1 MYKWQMLE
9 QMFLSEIDQV
19 LERVFSKAVKK
30 AWLEGDKEAL
40 QQYQRMLNEVRSNG
54 NTSTD
59 KH

>member
-40 QQYQRMLNEVRSNG
+40 QRYQKLLNEVRSNG